1 MIAAISF
8 GTMLVVMAILLAFNP
23 IENMSDLTGRKTFC
37 RALKTALILMTD
49 EKLPQKK
56 TLMKSKVHLKKK
68 KISTIFLR

>member
-1 MIAAISF
+1 MK
-8 GTMLVVMAILLAFNP
+8 
-23 IENMSDLTGRKTFC
+23 NMSDLTGRKTFC

-68 KISTIFLR
+68 KISAISLR